1 MSLFNKILSFFRGS
15 FVCEKCGRQFYA
27 MCFGYGET
35 VCPDCYHGERHFISF
50 DDDFILNRM
59 MAKVMDQRE
68 VQFKKVK
75 RVKIPVD
82 EFETASEVEVK
93 Q

>member
-1 MSLFNKILSFFRGS
+1 M
-15 FVCEKCGRQFYA
+15 CEKCGRQFYA